1 MHVNPQKMLDTGV
14 VVPCEYT
21 KVQQNGIDL
30 SLKEELKLM
39 PGESRNVLLNETIK
53 LPANLCAELKI
64 RSTFSRMGIFL
75 SSGFW
80 DSGFQGSLG
89 CTLYNFS
96 GREITIPINERVCQ
110 VIISEAESAS
120 EYNGQYQG
128 T

>member
-1 MHVNPQKMLDTGV
+1 MLDTGV